1 MMINP
6 KDNVM
11 AVPEGSIAVV
21 GIGPGDYEGMT
32 IRAARILEACDVIIG
47 YTLYIE
53 LIRTHFPGKEMLTTP
68 MRREKERCILA
79 LKEAAKGRQVAVVC
93 SGDGG
98 IYGMAGLLLEIRA
111 ASEAWQGIPVSV
123 IPGVTAA
130 ISGAAILGAPLMGD
144 FAVISLSDL
153 LVPWETI
160 EKRLR
165 GAAASDLTICLYN
178 PGSHKRTD
186 HLQRACR
193 ICLEFLSP
201 QTVCGVARNIGRDG
215 QETLLMSLEELAAYP
230 ADMFSTIFIG
240 NSRTQNLCGQMVT
253 GRGYEL

>member
-1 MMINP
+1 MIDAR
-6 KDNVM
+6 DNS
-11 AVPEGSIAVV
+11 AARPAGSIAIV

-32 IRAARILEACDVIIG
+32 IRAARVLETCDVIIG
-47 YTLYIE
+47 YTLYVE
-53 LIRTHFPGKEMLTTP
+53 LIKTHFPGKEMLTTP
-68 MRREKERCILA
+68 MRKEKERCILA
-79 LKEAAKGRQVAVVC
+79 LKEAAKGREVAVVC

-98 IYGMAGLLLEIRA
+98 IYGMAGLLLEIQA
-111 ASEAWQGIPVSV
+111 ASEAWEDIPVSV

-165 GAAASDLTICLYN
+165 AAAESGLTICLYN

-186 HLQRACR
+186 HLLRACR
-193 ICLEFLSP
+193 ICLESLSP

-215 QETLLMSLEELAAYP
+215 QETLLMSLEELADYP
-230 ADMFSTIFIG
+230 ADMFSTVFIG
-240 NSRTQNLCGQMVT
+240 NSRTQNLGGRMVT
-253 GRGYEL
+253 GRGYKL